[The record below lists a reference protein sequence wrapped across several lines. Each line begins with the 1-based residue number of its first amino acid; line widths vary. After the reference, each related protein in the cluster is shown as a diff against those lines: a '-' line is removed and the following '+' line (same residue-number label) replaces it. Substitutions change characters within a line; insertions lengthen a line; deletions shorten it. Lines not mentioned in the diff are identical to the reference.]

1 MNLGDWL
8 WLYNRISNRVTSW
21 YIGLLFLGGRFTL
34 VKAVLEAIPVHW
46 QSLAYIIIG
55 ILQNIRI
62 SSFSL
67 LWTGQHE
74 I

>member
-1 MNLGDWL
+1 
-8 WLYNRISNRVTSW
+8 
-21 YIGLLFLGGRFTL
+21 
-34 VKAVLEAIPVHW
+34 VLEAIPVHW

-55 ILQNIRI
+55 ILQKIRI